1 MDDAITEDGS
11 ADRLFLLMLYT
22 GARAMDGPDDRDVA
36 LADSVSSHG
45 TRGYRF
51 DVQAGVGTNGTRK
64 GLRKRPEAEAA
75 RGLQ

>member
-45 TRGYRF
+45 TRGCSFVDIGLTYLIEKHGATR
-51 DVQAGVGTNGTRK
+51 GTDMG
-64 GLRKRPEAEAA
+64 G
-75 RGLQ
+75 

>member
-1 MDDAITEDGS
+1 MSPRLSCLHSCPAMDDAITEDGS

-45 TRGYRF
+45 TRG
-51 DVQAGVGTNGTRK
+51 
-64 GLRKRPEAEAA
+64 
-75 RGLQ
+75 

>member
-45 TRGYRF
+45 TRGYLH
-51 DVQAGVGTNGTRK
+51 VNEAGPGVA
-64 GLRKRPEAEAA
+64 L
-75 RGLQ
+75 